1 MVKEVVDLIGCKAGG
16 VYLDCTAGG
25 GGHSAKLLEASSPD
39 GRVIALD
46 KDPDA
51 IAETG
56 EALKQYKARLTLV
69 QSDYKE
75 FESVLEA
82 EGFDK
87 LDGILADLGISSHQI
102 DCAERGFSFM
112 KDGPLDMRMD
122 SESGETVSE
131 MLMRLPAGD
140 IEHIIRKYGEE
151 RWARA
156 IARAIKEAGQIGTI
170 DTTLELAKIVA
181 GAVPKRFHPAR
192 INVATKTFQALRI
205 AVNEELAGLD
215 KFISGAVSKLK
226 TGGRIAIISF
236 HSLEDRVIKQT
247 FKALAKSCICP
258 PDLPYCRCDT
268 KASLKIVTR
277 KSVMASQDEVDLNP
291 RSRSARLR
299 VAERI

>member
-1 MVKEVVDLIGCKAGG
+1 MVKEVVDLLGCKAGG

-25 GGHSAKLLEASSPD
+25 GGHSARLLEASSPD

-75 FESVLEA
+75 FESVLETEGIA
-82 EGFDK
+82 E
-87 LDGILADLGISSHQI
+87 LDGILADLGISSHQV

-131 MLMRLPAGD
+131 MLMRLSAGD

-156 IARAIKEAGQIGTI
+156 IARAIKEAGQTGTI
-170 DTTLELAKIVA
+170 DTTLELVKIVA
-181 GAVPKRFHPAR
+181 GAVPRRFHPAR

-205 AVNEELAGLD
+205 AVNEELSGLD
-215 KFISGAVSKLK
+215 KFISDAVSRLK

-247 FKALAKSCICP
+247 YKALAESCICP

-268 KASLKIVTR
+268 KASLKIITR
-277 KSVMASQDEVDLNP
+277 KSVMASQDELNLNP
-291 RSRSARLR
+291 RARSARLR

>member
-1 MVKEVVDLIGCKAGG
+1 MVKEVVDLLGCKAGG
-16 VYLDCTAGG
+16 IYLDCTAGG

-56 EALKQYKARLTLV
+56 EALKQYKTRLTLV

-82 EGFDK
+82 EGVAE
-87 LDGILADLGISSHQI
+87 LDGILADLGISSHQV

-122 SESGETVSE
+122 SESGETASE
-131 MLMRLPAGD
+131 MLMRLTAGE

-151 RWARA
+151 KWARA
-156 IARAIKEAGQIGTI
+156 IAKAIKEAGQIGTI

-181 GAVPKRFHPAR
+181 GAVPRRFHPAR

-205 AVNEELAGLD
+205 AVNEELTGLD
-215 KFISGAVSKLK
+215 KFISDAVLRLK

-247 FKALAKSCICP
+247 YKALAESCICP

-268 KASLKIVTR
+268 KASLKIITR
-277 KSVMASQDEVDLNP
+277 KSVTASQDELNLNP
-291 RSRSARLR
+291 RARSARLR

>member
-1 MVKEVVDLIGCKAGG
+1 MVKEVIDLMGCKSGG

-25 GGHSAKLLEASSPD
+25 GGHSAKLLEGSSPD

-46 KDPDA
+46 RDPDA
-51 IAETG
+51 IAETR
-56 EALKQYKARLTLV
+56 EALKEYKARLTLV

-75 FESVLEA
+75 FESVLET
-82 EGFDK
+82 EGFAEI
-87 LDGILADLGISSHQI
+87 DGILADLGISSHQI

-122 SESGETVSE
+122 SESGETASD
-131 MLMRLPAGD
+131 MLMRLPVGD

-151 RWARA
+151 KWARA
-156 IARAIKEAGQIGTI
+156 IAGAIKEAGQI

-181 GAVPKRFHPAR
+181 GAVPRRFHPAR

-205 AVNEELAGLD
+205 AVNDELAGLD
-215 KFISGAVSKLK
+215 KFITDAVSKLK

-258 PDLPYCRCDT
+258 PDLPYCRCDVN
-268 KASLKIVTR
+268 ASLKIITK
-277 KSVMASQDEVDLNP
+277 KSVVASQDELSLNP
-291 RSRSARLR
+291 RARSARLR
-299 VAERI
+299 VAEKI

>member
-1 MVKEVVDLIGCKAGG
+1 MVEEVVDLIGCKAGG

-75 FESVLEA
+75 FGSVLEA

-131 MLMRLPAGD
+131 MLMRLTVGD

-151 RWARA
+151 KWARA

-215 KFISGAVSKLK
+215 QFIAHAVSRLK
-226 TGGRIAIISF
+226 IGGRIAIISF

-268 KASLKIVTR
+268 KASLEIITR
-277 KSVMASQDEVDLNP
+277 KSVMASQDELNLNP
-291 RSRSARLR
+291 RARSARLR

>member
-1 MVKEVVDLIGCKAGG
+1 MVKEVVDLMGCKAGG
-16 VYLDCTAGG
+16 IYLDCTAGG
-25 GGHSAKLLEASSPD
+25 GGHSARLLEASSPN

-46 KDPDA
+46 RDPDA
-51 IAETG
+51 IAETR
-56 EALKQYKARLTLV
+56 EALKEYKARLTLV

-75 FESVLEA
+75 FESVLET

-122 SESGETVSE
+122 SESGETASE
-131 MLMRLPAGD
+131 MLMRLPVGD

-151 RWARA
+151 KWARA
-156 IARAIKEAGQIGTI
+156 IARAIKEAGSIGT
-170 DTTLELAKIVA
+170 TLQLAKIVA

-215 KFISGAVSKLK
+215 KFISDAVSKLK

-258 PDLPYCRCDT
+258 PDLPYCRCDS
-268 KASLKIVTR
+268 KASLKIITR
-277 KSVMASQDEVDLNP
+277 KSVMASQDELNLNP
-291 RSRSARLR
+291 RARSARLR
-299 VAERI
+299 VAEKI

>member
-1 MVKEVVDLIGCKAGG
+1 MVKEVVDLLGCKAGG
-16 VYLDCTAGG
+16 IYLDCTAGG
-25 GGHSAKLLEASSPD
+25 GGHSAKLLDASSPD

-46 KDPDA
+46 RDPDA

-75 FESVLEA
+75 FESVLETEGIA
-82 EGFDK
+82 E

-122 SESGETVSE
+122 SESGETASE
-131 MLMRLPAGD
+131 MLMRLAVGD

-151 RWARA
+151 KWARA
-156 IARAIKEAGQIGTI
+156 ISKAIKEAGRI
-170 DTTLELAKIVA
+170 DTTLELAQIVA
-181 GAVPKRFHPAR
+181 GAVPRRFHPAR

-215 KFISGAVSKLK
+215 KFISDAVSKLK

-258 PDLPYCRCDT
+258 PDLPYCRCDS
-268 KASLKIVTR
+268 KASLKIITR
-277 KSVMASQDEVDLNP
+277 KSVTASQDELNINP
-291 RSRSARLR
+291 RARSARLR

>member
-1 MVKEVVDLIGCKAGG
+1 MGKEVVDLIACKPGG

-25 GGHSAKLLEASSPD
+25 GGHSGMLLKASSPD

-56 EALKQYKARLTLV
+56 KALKEYKARLTLI

-75 FESVLEA
+75 IVSVLEE
-82 EGFDK
+82 EGVAC
-87 LDGILADLGISSHQI
+87 LDGILADLGISSHQV
-102 DCAERGFSFM
+102 DCAKRGFSFM

-122 SESGETVSE
+122 GDSGETVSE

-151 RWARA
+151 KWAKA
-156 IARAIKEAGQIGTI
+156 IARAIKEAGRI
-170 DTTLELAKIVA
+170 DTTLQLANIVA

-205 AVNEELAGLD
+205 AVNEELTGLD
-215 KFISGAVSKLK
+215 KFISDAVSRLK
-226 TGGRIAIISF
+226 TGARIAIISF

-247 FKALAKSCICP
+247 YKALAKSCICP

-268 KASLKIVTR
+268 KASLKIVTKR
-277 KSVMASQDEVDLNP
+277 SVVASQDEVNLNP
-291 RSRSARLR
+291 RARSARLR
-299 VAERI
+299 VAEKI